1 MLQDCSDALRKTR
14 ECACK
19 TACCPAGLTLHDLTA
34 RRAGP
39 AMVPVP
45 LQHTALLPV
54 LHDFRELRELS
65 GPVHG
70 PARQARDTGG
80 GRAGLARSA
89 RTRGARKPARPGV
102 RQHNIWTRCPA
113 ERGGVFLCS
122 WHSPPHKLFFLREK
136 RRKKKTV
143 FRELPIHD
151 EPKQT
156 RSTRPAWPAMLSV
169 CGAGRAAPG
178 ATCTVPIVL
187 ILIAD
192 DGGGT
197 EFCTEWFET
206 GCSPWFRM
214 RNQQTTA
221 RDVPGPAELADRTA
235 HPASL
240 ALMILRPY
248 RRRA

>member
-1 MLQDCSDALRKTR
+1 MPLACKYRACTYGASMLREHQMLQDCSDALRKTR

-136 RRKKKTV
+136 RRKKETV

-156 RSTRPAWPAMLSV
+156 RST
-169 CGAGRAAPG
+169 
-178 ATCTVPIVL
+178 
-187 ILIAD
+187 
-192 DGGGT
+192 
-197 EFCTEWFET
+197 
-206 GCSPWFRM
+206 
-214 RNQQTTA
+214 
-221 RDVPGPAELADRTA
+221 
-235 HPASL
+235 PASM
-240 ALMILRPY
+240 A
-248 RRRA
+248 